1 RSRSASRIATTT
13 RDPGGARRRGGQ
25 PTPMSLEPE
34 DLTRLY
40 ERTARPLL
48 VFFQRR
54 VDDPEVA
61 VDLMSD
67 CFTIALERRHQFR
80 GEDDDALSGWLWSI
94 AQSVLREY
102 ERRDESARRW
112 ARRLGRERRALT
124 DKEIE
129 RIEEL
134 AASESIRDAVTRSL
148 DRLPEDQREAVRLR
162 IVEGLPYSEVAAR
175 LGLTAS
181 GTRTRVTR
189 AMRTLRGML
198 EGQGEEL
205 P

>member
-1 RSRSASRIATTT
+1 
-13 RDPGGARRRGGQ
+13 
-25 PTPMSLEPE
+25 MSLEPA

-80 GEDDDALSGWLWSI
+80 GADEDALSGWLWSI

-102 ERRDESARRW
+102 ERREGSAQRW
-112 ARRLGRERRALT
+112 AQRLGRERRTLT

-134 AASESIRDAVTRSL
+134 AASQSIRDAVARSL
-148 DRLPEDQREAVRLR
+148 DRLPDDQREAVRLR
-162 IVEGLPYSEVAAR
+162 IVEGLPYAEVASR

>member
-1 RSRSASRIATTT
+1 
-13 RDPGGARRRGGQ
+13 
-25 PTPMSLEPE
+25 MSLEPA

-67 CFTIALERRHQFR
+67 CFAIALERRAQFR
-80 GEDDDALSGWLWSI
+80 GDGDDALSGWLWSI

-102 ERRDESARRW
+102 ERRGASEQRW
-112 ARRLGRERRALT
+112 ANRVGRERRTLT

-129 RIEEL
+129 RIEDL
-134 AASESIRDAVTRSL
+134 ASSRSIREAVVRGL

-162 IVEGLPYSEVAAR
+162 VVEGLPYAEVAER

>member
-1 RSRSASRIATTT
+1 
-13 RDPGGARRRGGQ
+13 
-25 PTPMSLEPE
+25 MSLEPA
-34 DLTRLY
+34 DLEGLY

-67 CFTIALERRHQFR
+67 CFTIALERRDQFR
-80 GEDDDALSGWLWSI
+80 GGGDDALSGWLWSI

-102 ERRDESARRW
+102 ERRDQSAQRW
-112 ARRLGRERRALT
+112 ARRLGRERRSLT

-134 AASESIRDAVTRSL
+134 ASSQSIRDAVARSL
-148 DRLPEDQREAVRLR
+148 DRLPADQREAVRLR
-162 IVEGLPYSEVAAR
+162 IVEGLPYSEVATR
-175 LGLTAS
+175 LGLSSS
-181 GTRTRVTR
+181 GTRTMVTR

-198 EGQGEEL
+198 EGEGEEL

>member
-1 RSRSASRIATTT
+1 
-13 RDPGGARRRGGQ
+13 
-25 PTPMSLEPE
+25 MSLEPA

-48 VFFQRR
+48 AFFQRR

-67 CFTIALERRHQFR
+67 CFAIALERRTQFR

-102 ERRDESARRW
+102 ERRGASEQRW
-112 ARRLGRERRALT
+112 ASRLGRERRALT

-129 RIEEL
+129 RIEDL
-134 AASESIRDAVTRSL
+134 ASSQSIRDAVARSL
-148 DRLPEDQREAVRLR
+148 DRLPSDQREAVRLR
-162 IVEGLPYSEVAAR
+162 VLEGLPYAEVAER
-175 LGLTAS
+175 LGLTPS
-181 GTRTRVTR
+181 GTRTKVTR

-198 EGQGEEL
+198 EGQGEKL